1 MLLNDPRAVLL
12 FRKAGELGAPVV
24 LHIDT
29 PFLNGVYQEHWYG
42 GEIGALEQALQ
53 ACPDTI
59 FVGHA
64 PGFWRHVSGDEA
76 TDPETYPSSPIVPGG
91 RLFDLF
97 AQYANLWADLSA
109 GSGLNA
115 LQRMDDGGRDFLIEY
130 QDRLLFGRDAPGN
143 ALQVHLKG
151 LDLPQDVR
159 RKIYC
164 ENALRLVPL
173 EGS

>member
-1 MLLNDPRAVLL
+1 M
-12 FRKAGELGAPVV
+12 V

-29 PFLNGVYQEHWYG
+29 PFLNGVYQENWYG

-76 TDPETYPSSPIVPGG
+76 TDAETYPSGEIVPGG

-115 LQRMDDGGRDFLIEY
+115 LQRMADGGRDFLIEY

-143 ALQVHLKG
+143 ALQVHIEG
-151 LDLPQDVR
+151 LDLPRDVR
-159 RKIYC
+159 EKIYC
-164 ENALRLVPL
+164 ENALRLVHIPP
-173 EGS
+173 

>member
-1 MLLNDPRAVLL
+1 M
-12 FRKAGELGAPVV
+12 V

-29 PFLNGVYQEHWYG
+29 PFLNGVYQEAWYG

-53 ACPDTI
+53 ACPETT

-76 TDPETYPSSPIVPGG
+76 TDPETYPSGEIVPGG
-91 RLFDLF
+91 RLFDMF
-97 AQYANLWADLSA
+97 AQFSNLWADLSA

-115 LQRMDDGGRDFLIEY
+115 LQRMADGGRDFLIEY

-143 ALQVHLKG
+143 ALQVHIDG
-151 LDLPQDVR
+151 LDLPRDVGE
-159 RKIYC
+159 KIYC
-164 ENALRLVPL
+164 ENALRLIPL
-173 EGS
+173 EKYKEKK

>member
-1 MLLNDPRAVLL
+1 
-12 FRKAGELGAPVV
+12 VV

-29 PFLNGVYQEHWYG
+29 PFLNGVYQENWYG

-76 TDPETYPSSPIVPGG
+76 TDPENYPSGPIVPGG
-91 RLFDLF
+91 RLFEMF
-97 AQYANLWADLSA
+97 AQYPNLWADLSA

-115 LQRMDDGGRDFLIEY
+115 LKRMEDGGLGFLEDH

-143 ALQVHLKG
+143 ALQVYLDG
-151 LDLPQDVR
+151 LDLADDVR
-159 RKIYC
+159 EKIYF

-173 EGS
+173 GI